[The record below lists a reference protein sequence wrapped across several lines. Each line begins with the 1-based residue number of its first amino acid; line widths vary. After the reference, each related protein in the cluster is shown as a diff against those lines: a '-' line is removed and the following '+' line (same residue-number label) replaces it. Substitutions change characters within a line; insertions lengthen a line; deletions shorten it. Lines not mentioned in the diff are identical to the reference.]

1 MASPVRRLAPLAP
14 LVLFLLLW
22 QLVWLTGVPEFVLS
36 PLEVARHFAE
46 AVASGE
52 LFPHVAAS
60 LARAL
65 PGFALG
71 TLAGVLLGLLAG
83 VGRRFDE
90 TLSPLVLV
98 TYPVPKIVVLPLFML
113 WFGIGDLSKVL
124 NIALAC
130 FYPSFINAYHGARGT
145 PTILVWS
152 GLNMG
157 AGRGRIFWRVVVPS
171 ALPLVFAGLRVSLAL
186 SFILLFTTEMINAR
200 SGLGFLIRQSESSLR
215 FDLMYVAIVAVAGLG
230 YLSDLLLRLAR
241 RWTLAWQDGGAGA

>member
-1 MASPVRRLAPLAP
+1 MRRLAPLAP
-14 LVLFLLLW
+14 LILFLLLW
-22 QLVWLTGVPEFVLS
+22 HLVWLAGVPDFVLS
-36 PLEVARHFAE
+36 PLEVARHFAG
-46 AVASGE
+46 AVATGE

-60 LARAL
+60 LARSL

-71 TLAGVLLGLLAG
+71 TLLGVLLGLLAG

-90 TLSPLVLV
+90 TLSPLVFV
-98 TYPVPKIVVLPLFML
+98 TYPVPKVVMLPLFML

-124 NIALAC
+124 IIALAC
-130 FYPSFINAYHGARGT
+130 FYPSFINAYYGARGT

-157 AGRGRIFWRVVVPS
+157 AGRWRIFWRVVFPS
-171 ALPLVFAGLRVSLAL
+171 ALPLVFGGLRVSLAL

-215 FDLMYVAIVAVAGLG
+215 FDLMYVSIVAVAVLG
-230 YLSDLLLRLAR
+230 YLSDSLLRLTR
-241 RWTLAWQDGGAGA
+241 RWLLAWQEGSAVS

>member
-36 PLEVARHFAE
+36 PLEVARHFAG

-52 LFPHVAAS
+52 LVPHVAAS
-60 LARAL
+60 LARSV

-71 TLAGVLLGLLAG
+71 ALLGGLLGLLAG
-83 VGRRFDE
+83 VGRRVDE
-90 TLSPLVLV
+90 TLSPVVVL

-124 NIALAC
+124 IIALAC
-130 FYPSFINAYHGARGT
+130 FYPSFINAYHGARRT

-152 GLNMG
+152 ALNMG
-157 AGRGRIFWRVVVPS
+157 AGRWRIFWRVVFPS
-171 ALPLVFAGLRVSLAL
+171 ALPLVFGGLRVSLAL
-186 SFILLFTTEMINAR
+186 SFILLFTTELINAR
-200 SGLGFLIRQSESSLR
+200 SGLGFLIRQSEASLR
-215 FDLMYVAIVAVAGLG
+215 FDLMYVAIVAVALLG
-230 YLSDLLLRLAR
+230 YASDRLLRLAR
-241 RWTLAWQDGGAGA
+241 RWALAWQDAATGA